1 MPTREASGQT
11 SSHFWRSY
19 SLPNSV
25 LVLSSHMPLAE
36 ILCPEGSKVR
46 KKRRISCDRADDVL
60 LNSHSVAFSSVIG
73 GLWSL
78 HMLENPVALT
88 EEFDTLKL
96 SAL

>member
-1 MPTREASGQT
+1 
-11 SSHFWRSY
+11 
-19 SLPNSV
+19 
-25 LVLSSHMPLAE
+25 
-36 ILCPEGSKVR
+36 VR